1 MPKYIDRDIALSHP
15 FANGRYDKE
24 NANEHFIFGYEGYKE
39 WLEQLPTIDAEPMRH
54 GHWVENNGRYGW
66 YCSQCKKE
74 NNYAYD
80 YNENNVIELQDH
92 YCPNCGAKMD
102 EE

>member
-1 MPKYIDRDIALSHP
+1 MKGKKMPIKLDGTITSPIID
-15 FANGRYDKE
+15 F
-24 NANEHFIFGYEGYKE
+24 
-39 WLEQLPTIDAEPMRH
+39 EPVRH
-54 GHWVENNGRYGW
+54 GHWVENKGRYGW

-74 NNYAYD
+74 NNYAYS

-102 EE
+102 EERKR